1 MSKCTNQTNLSW
13 WQLSFIGVGCIIG
26 TGYFLGSAIPIQ
38 RAGSS
43 VLIAYFVA
51 GIGTWMVFQALAKLT
66 AEHPEKGSF
75 RTYAKQAYGSWA
87 GFSNGWV
94 YWSAEMLIMGSQLTA
109 LALFAQ
115 FWFPGVPLW
124 IFTAGFAILGLMII
138 LMGVR
143 KVEQMENMFGVM
155 KAAAI
160 VMFIIIAGFAMF
172 GFLGDGAA
180 GGEIHSPFKEILPHG
195 GKGLW
200 LALLFAFYGF
210 GGIEVMGLMAQ
221 ELKDPKD
228 APKSGNIMLLI
239 LTALYLLSF
248 YLVLK
253 LVPASRIDPN
263 ESPFLTALKQYNIPW
278 VPHVFN
284 SILII
289 AGFSTM
295 VASLYAVTT
304 MLVALAEEG
313 DAPAVFAKK
322 GKWKVPLPAF
332 GLTTLVVALSIV
344 VAMLLPDKL
353 FEYVT
358 TAAGL
363 MLLYTW
369 VFILASF
376 HKLMSKTAWDLTRS
390 IIALLLILFAISG
403 TLLDQV
409 SRVGFFV
416 SLGFILLI
424 GLAAFIK
431 EKRVKH
437 EP

>member
-1 MSKCTNQTNLSW
+1 MSKCTNETNLSW
-13 WQLSFIGVGCIIG
+13 RQLSFIGVGCIIG

-43 VLIAYFVA
+43 VLLAYLIA

-75 RTYAKQAYGSWA
+75 RTYAKKAYGSWA

-115 FWFPGVPLW
+115 FWFPEVPLW
-124 IFTAGFAILGLMII
+124 MFTAGFACLGLVII
-138 LMGVR
+138 LLGVK
-143 KVEQMENMFGVM
+143 KVEQMENLFGVM

-160 VMFIIIAGFAMF
+160 VMFIIVAGAAMF
-172 GFLGDGAA
+172 GWLGDG
-180 GGEIHSPFKEILPHG
+180 GSGLELQNPISDILPIE

-210 GGIEVMGLMAQ
+210 GGIEVMGLMAK

-228 APKSGNIMLLI
+228 APKSGNIMLI
-239 LTALYLLSF
+239 TLTFLYVLSF

-253 LVPASRIDPN
+253 MVPAEAIDPN
-263 ESPFLTALKQYNIPW
+263 ESPFLTALKQYNLPW

-304 MLVALAEEG
+304 MLVSLSEEG
-313 DAPAVFAKK
+313 DAPRIFSRK
-322 GKWKVPLPAF
+322 GKWSIPLPAF
-332 GLTTLVVALSIV
+332 GLTTLVVAISIV
-344 VAMLLPDKL
+344 IAMLLPEKL
-353 FEYVT
+353 FEYIT

-369 VFILASF
+369 IFILASSL
-376 HKLMSKTAWDLTRS
+376 KLMSRTAWNLIQTL
-390 IIALLLILFAISG
+390 IALFLILFAISG
-403 TLLDQV
+403 TLFDDV
-409 SRVGFFV
+409 SRIGFFV

-424 GLAAFIK
+424 ASAAFV
-431 EKRVKH
+431 KRKKS
-437 EP
+437 